1 MDYRA
6 EYERWL
12 ASPAL
17 SAAERAELEAIR
29 DDEREIRDRFWAPLS
44 FGTAGL
50 RGVLGMGTN
59 RMNLYTVRQATQ
71 GLAAL
76 IAGLGA
82 EACARGVAVC
92 YDCRHMSPEFARAAA
107 CVLAAAGIRVRL
119 FDAMR
124 PTPELS
130 FAVRHYRCIAGIN
143 ITASHNP
150 KEYNGYKAYWEDGAQ
165 LPPAEADVVS
175 AEIARVDVLTG
186 ARSMELDAAEASGLI
201 TWLGAETDEAFLA
214 CSLSQSVARDEVA
227 RAADALRIVYTPFHG
242 TGYKLVPEILR
253 RIGLM
258 HLLCDPEQS
267 VPDPDFHTVKSP
279 NPQDAEGFAGS
290 IRLAQANDVDL
301 ILGTDPDADRIGI
314 VVRDREGRYN
324 TLTGNQTGCLLADFL
339 IRARRER
346 GTLPENAAIIK
357 TIVTTEMA
365 RAVAEKNGVYCAD
378 TFTGFKFLAEQIGKF
393 EKTGSHRYLLAF
405 EESYGYLVGDGARD
419 KDAVTAAM
427 LIVEMAAWYYNRG
440 MTLMDAMEALYRRYG
455 YYIDETVNLIFPGV
469 DGLARMKG
477 IMEGLRADPP
487 AEIAGVR
494 TVALRDYLPGTKKR
508 LADGGTEPMEP
519 AGSDVLGFDMADG
532 TVFLIRPSGTEPKI
546 RAYIL
551 AHGDDRAECAE
562 RVSRYADYAR
572 ALQNA

>member
-1 MDYRA
+1 MTYRE

-17 SAAERAELEAIR
+17 SEAERAELAAIAG
-29 DDEREIRDRFWAPLS
+29 DEREIRDRFYAPLS

-71 GLAAL
+71 GLASL

-82 EACARGVAVC
+82 ETMARGVAVC
-92 YDCRHMSPEFARAAA
+92 YDCRHGSPEFAHAAA
-107 CVLAAAGIRVRL
+107 EVLAAAGIRVL
-119 FDAMR
+119 IFDAMR

-130 FAVRHYRCIAGIN
+130 FAVRHYHCIAGVN

-175 AEIARVDVLTG
+175 RAIREVDVLTG
-186 ARSMELDAAEASGLI
+186 AATVPFDDAVRAGLI
-201 TWLGAETDEAFLA
+201 TFLGRDTDEAFLSCA
-214 CSLSQSVARDEVA
+214 LSQSVARDEVE
-227 RAADALRIVYTPFHG
+227 RAADTLKIVYTPFHG
-242 TGYKLVPEILR
+242 TGYKLVPEILS
-253 RIGLM
+253 RIGLK
-258 HLLCDPEQS
+258 HLLCDPVQS

-279 NPQDAEGFAGS
+279 NPQDPEGFAGS
-290 IRLAQANDVDL
+290 IALARENDVDL

-314 VVRDREGRYN
+314 VVRDRAGEYR
-324 TLTGNQTGCLLADFL
+324 TITGNQTGCLLLDFL

-346 GTLPENAAIIK
+346 GTLPANAAVVK

-365 RAVAEKNGVYCAD
+365 RTVAEQNGVYCAD

-393 EKTGSHRYLLAF
+393 EADGSHRFILAF

-427 LIVEMAAWYYNRG
+427 LLVEMAAWYHNRG
-440 MTLMDAMEALYRRYG
+440 LTLCDALEQLYERYG
-455 YYIDETVNLIFPGV
+455 FYIDETVNLIFPGV
-469 DGLARMKG
+469 DGLARMKSL
-477 IMEGLRADPP
+477 MDGLREAPP

-494 TVALRDYLPGTKKR
+494 TVAVRDYL
-508 LADGGTEPMEP
+508 DGSIRSLGGEKAPMTP
-519 AGSDVLGFDMADG
+519 AGSNVLGFDMADG
-532 TVFLIRPSGTEPKI
+532 TRFLVRPSGTEPKI

-551 AHGDDRAECAE
+551 LHGSDRRECAE
-562 RVSRYADYAR
+562 RVTRYADVAR
-572 ALQNA
+572 AWQNS